1 MPYPRMSGAR
11 SHAHRDCDEEIKE
24 SGPFMVAEALEA
36 VRAAM
41 SVSIGGLIAL
51 VMKQLRVRSGTKNT
65 SKQSPP
71 QET

>member
-1 MPYPRMSGAR
+1 
-11 SHAHRDCDEEIKE
+11 
-24 SGPFMVAEALEA
+24 MVAEALEL

-51 VMKQLRVRSGTKNT
+51 AMKQLRVRSGAKNT
-65 SKQSPP
+65 SKQTPL